1 MDNNGEPIESGG
13 GGGEIPDDLN
23 INSVCAVSGTF
34 QNLGVGPCGAPLY
47 ELPTDSADDSYK
59 SGVILSQGGT
69 IELIGG
75 DAIFEIAYGV
85 GVSSF
90 IRQFTFADGEYSI
103 QSLLSTLATGLNSLL
118 EGDGSTNRITLSI
131 NASGFV
137 VFFYTSG
144 NSPFINLTTA
154 GGQGWLKL
162 GLLAPTIYP
171 PNTPSPF
178 PTLPN
183 YSDTSHQTRWSG
195 YNFDDTGSVYV
206 GDMTITGALTVN
218 TIISDIE
225 VEDAIITLNK
235 NGLADNNTS
244 GVVINGNSNSAFSG
258 LLKNSN
264 SDNFFLFANSAT
276 LPTETGWVP
285 EQNGNL
291 YINDLFN
298 NTISSSGLIETLT
311 GLQVGFTGAEY
322 ILPSARASGQGYVL
336 ISGVGTNTEWSNRI
350 KATLT
355 QSLLTSPNNLNTL
368 SVSDADIFI
377 TDGTRE
383 RFKVDS
389 AEVKLTSPNGNNI
402 MELKDTD
409 FDLTFN
415 SLKKME
421 LSTTQTLLNGG
432 LTNQSQVI
440 LGGGPIGFRYSLD
453 TIPRMTMTAGNTTFL
468 SPTGVSRLLLDDNLL
483 SFSVSSFANTQLQVD
498 LASTSLRSENT
509 LTEIILENNA
519 HTLNVLGALRVKND
533 ATQSTIY
540 SPDTLS
546 NLEITNNSL
555 RFRQGG
561 NFRINADTNSSN
573 IYSPDSQ
580 TNIGVADGIATTTVA
595 GVARLRHN
603 ATDSRIVS
611 PDQSTNM
618 IITNTDTIIKVAG
631 NDRIEANAGAVRI
644 GGAYDIPIVAGTEGQ
659 YLEVNS
665 SGNLV
670 YTLGQVYASLQANT
684 TTAMSL
690 PLQNTY
696 YPFNNG
702 VLGSN
707 SGQFTFGALGLVTYT
722 GTYPLVMRLTGH
734 ASIERT
740 SGGGSDIFSFS
751 VLKNGAFTAGIG
763 ECRAKFDDSNT
774 WPLEVSFEGVTTMT
788 TGDTLQLAIANE
800 DAAATTANVY
810 SYSLVIS
817 KI

>member
-1 MDNNGEPIESGG
+1 MDYNGEPIESGG
-13 GGGEIPDDLN
+13 GGGNIPDDIN
-23 INSVCAVSGTF
+23 IISVCATTGTF
-34 QNLGVGPCGAPLY
+34 QNLGVGTCGSPLFT
-47 ELPTDSADDSYK
+47 LPTAGSSGKGIIVNEGQAVTLNGLDNIFTVGYAIGLTSYTPNLTVANGTYNIVDLLGLLK
-59 SGVILSQGGT
+59 VAIDNSISGNGGT
-69 IELIGG
+69 ST
-75 DAIFEIAYGV
+75 
-85 GVSSF
+85 VS
-90 IRQFTFADGEYSI
+90 
-103 QSLLSTLATGLNSLL
+103 LTLDN
-118 EGDGSTNRITLSI
+118 
-131 NASGFV
+131 SGFV
-137 VFFYTSG
+137 NFILSSG
-144 NSPFINLTTA
+144 NVVQFLITTA
-154 GGQGWLKL
+154 NGWAVL
-162 GLLAPTIYP
+162 GNTNPGSVVPEVLRVFSNLPT
-171 PNTPSPF
+171 
-178 PTLPN
+178 
-183 YSDTSHQTRWSG
+183 YSGTTESTSWYD
-195 YNFDDTGSVYV
+195 YNFNDTGDVYS
-206 GDMTITGALTVN
+206 GDMTIMGALTVS
-218 TIISDIE
+218 TLISDIE
-225 VEDAIITLNK
+225 VEDSIITLNK

-244 GVVINGNSNSAFSG
+244 GVVLNGNSNSTFSG

-285 EQNGNL
+285 EQTGNL
-291 YINDLFN
+291 YVNNLFPN
-298 NTISSSGLIETLT
+298 SLTTSGLIETLT
-311 GLQVGFTGAEY
+311 GLQVGFTGTEY
-322 ILPSARASGQGYVL
+322 TLPSARASGQGYVL
-336 ISGVGTNTEWSNRI
+336 ISGVGDDTEWSNRI

-389 AEVKLTSPNGNNI
+389 TEVKLTSPNGNNI

-421 LSTTQTLLNGG
+421 LSTTQTVIFGG
-432 LTNQSQVI
+432 LTNQSRVI
-440 LGGGPIGFRYSLD
+440 LGGGPIGFRYELD
-453 TIPRMTMTAGNTTFL
+453 TIPRMTMSAGNTNFL
-468 SPTGVSRLLLDDNLL
+468 SPTGVSRILLDDNLL
-483 SFSVSSFANTQLQVD
+483 SFSVSSFTNTQIQVD
-498 LASTSLRSENT
+498 LASTSLRSANT
-509 LTEIILENNA
+509 LTEIILENNT
-519 HTLNVLGALRVKND
+519 HTLNVLGSLRVKND
-533 ATQSTIY
+533 ANQSTTY

-561 NFRINADTNSSN
+561 NFRINADTSSSN
-573 IYSPDSQ
+573 IFSPDSQ
-580 TNIGVADGIATTTVA
+580 TNFGVADGIATTTVA
-595 GVARLRHN
+595 GIARLRHD

-611 PDQSTNM
+611 PDQSTN
-618 IITNTDTIIKVAG
+618 IVITNTDTIIKVAG

-659 YLEVNS
+659 HLEVNG

-684 TTAMSL
+684 TTVMSL

-722 GTYPLVMRLTGH
+722 GTYPLVMRITGH
-734 ASIERT
+734 ASIQRT
-740 SGGGSDIFSFS
+740 TGGGSDIFSFS
-751 VLKNGAFTAGIG
+751 VLKNGAFTAGLG
-763 ECRAKFDDSNT
+763 ECRSTFDDNNN

-788 TGDTLQLAIANE
+788 TNDTLQLAIANE
-800 DAAATTANVY
+800 DDLATTADVY